1 MKSFPERCCTV
12 HSSGIISFIFLT
24 MILAI
29 LSGCASP
36 GPKYL
41 NLAYPSI
48 HPAGE
53 RKQSA
58 GLSRFTDKRADTP
71 KGYVGYRQ
79 LLGGKEEIFVVT
91 GQDLSAALTRV
102 TRSFL
107 EHKGFSVTLVPA
119 WPATP
124 RGVSQMPEK
133 FHRVVAAD
141 INQFVCRAEK
151 NAATTR
157 MTLVIDLTFYL
168 GSPDKN
174 QITTIPVALTLERTE
189 LVFSRKKLETFINDA
204 MQEILVKAFFLI

>member
-1 MKSFPERCCTV
+1 MKSFPKRCCTV

-53 RKQSA
+53 RQQSA
-58 GLSRFTDKRADTP
+58 GLSRFTDKRTDTP
-71 KGYVGYRQ
+71 KGYVGFRE

-91 GQDLSAALTRV
+91 GQDLSASLTRV

-107 EHKGFSVTLVPA
+107 EHKGFSVTLVPP
-119 WPATP
+119 WPLTA
-124 RGVSQMPEK
+124 RGVSQMPEA

-141 INQFVCRAEK
+141 INQFECQAEK
-151 NAATTR
+151 TGATTH

-168 GSPDKN
+168 GTPDKN

-189 LVFSRKKLETFINDA
+189 LVFSHKKLETFINDA
-204 MQEILVKAFFLI
+204 MEEILVKAFFLL